1 MDIFLLI
8 CVALISSILIYQDFS
23 SRRINLL
30 LCLAFIVLILFKYVL
45 PNTYDQLFLNTA
57 FSTLYFLLSYLVLK
71 LYFYLRGSGKEAIV
85 NTKIGWGDVILFFA
99 VGCTIEP
106 ERVVSFFA
114 IVFTVSIILH
124 FLLSQRKEVP
134 LAAYLL
140 VFYNIY
146 LVSMPLL

>member
-1 MDIFLLI
+1 MDFFLLI
-8 CVALISSILIYQDFS
+8 CVALISSIIIYQDFR

-30 LCLAFIVLILFKYVL
+30 LCLVFIVLIFFKYIL
-45 PNTYDQLFLNTA
+45 PNTYDQLILNTA
-57 FSTLYFLLSYLVLK
+57 FSTFYFLLSYLVLK
-71 LYFYLRGSGKEAIV
+71 LYFYLRGKGKESIV

-99 VGCTIEP
+99 VGCTLEP
-106 ERVVSFFA
+106 DKVVSFFA
-114 IVFTVSIILH
+114 IVFTVSLVVH
-124 FLLSQRKEVP
+124 YLLSQKKEVP